1 MEKSKKKKFNRK
13 SISFR
18 IIVLLTV
25 IILALGVL
33 DVVSYMQSN
42 IVDYQ
47 LKEVSEVNLPLFR
60 SIEQIQIA
68 ELEQE
73 TFLLKNV
80 IGVSMSDLV
89 KRSGEDVNVDI
100 VGMIDGLNNSIKAEY
115 SNALIH
121 ANTAL
126 DNSKF
131 DFEKEEYETIVAHLE
146 SLEKTHNEFGQD
158 LKDLLIE
165 LSANP
170 TQEVLMQGLQLMN
183 VDSVAI
189 KDDLGTFVD
198 HIGMLVDE
206 NVSEIHVVQE
216 FSRNIIV
223 AITSVIMLVVLVVLY
238 LINRIVL
245 KPLKRFS
252 STMEEISLG
261 DFTVEIDEKVLSKED
276 EIGELANSLNHLKLN
291 VSELLNTVKEA
302 SDSVASSSTAVA
314 EVSEQSS
321 YAMNE
326 ITEAMSQIADTS
338 QEQTDQSSVV
348 VIKTNDLGE
357 QIQNSEEQMYT
368 VQEYSHETNEM
379 SVKGMEIIEELNVKT
394 EKSNQSA
401 AEISQMTNEIHKSAS
416 DAEQITTLIESISSQ
431 TNLLALNASIEA
443 ARAGDAGRGFAV
455 VAEEI
460 RKLSEETSSATDD
473 IKSLIGDI
481 QEKSNMAVGK
491 MNEIQEIFDDQNV
504 SIDATSGIFKDTS
517 KALSSLNERIDV
529 VRTIS
534 AKINE
539 NKDDIVE
546 SIQEISK
553 SIQDNSSSVQQASA
567 STEEQMASI
576 QELSMTAHVSKELSD
591 DLIKAIDKFKI

>member
-1 MEKSKKKKFNRK
+1 MKKNSEKKFNRK
-13 SISFR
+13 SIRFR

-25 IILALGVL
+25 IILALGIL
-33 DVVSYMQSN
+33 NIVSYLQSN
-42 IVDYQ
+42 IVNYQ
-47 LKEVSEVNLPLFR
+47 LKEVSEVNLPLFK
-60 SIEQIQIA
+60 SIEQIQIS

-73 TFLLKNV
+73 TLLLKNV
-80 IGVSMSDLV
+80 IGVSMSELV
-89 KRSGEDVNVDI
+89 ERSGENINIDI
-100 VGMIDGLNNSIKAEY
+100 ESMIDELNSSIEDEY
-115 SNALIH
+115 SNALLH
-121 ANTAL
+121 ANLAL
-126 DNSKF
+126 GNSKF
-131 DFEKEEYETIVAHLE
+131 DFEMEEYEKIVAHLE
-146 SLEKTHNEFGQD
+146 SLEKIHNEFGQD
-158 LKDLLIE
+158 LKNLLIE
-165 LSANP
+165 LTENP
-170 TQEVLMQGLQLMN
+170 TQEVLMKGLQLMN
-183 VDSVAI
+183 VDSVTI

-198 HIGMLVDE
+198 HIGVLVDE

-216 FSRNIIV
+216 FSRNITV
-223 AITSVIMLVVLVVLY
+223 AIVSGIMVIVLVVLY

-252 STMEEISLG
+252 STMEEISCG
-261 DFTVEIDEKVLSKED
+261 DFTVDIDEKVLLRQD
-276 EIGELANSLNHLKLN
+276 EIGELAGSLNHLKLN
-291 VSELLNTVKEA
+291 VSELLNMVKEA

-326 ITEAMSQIADTS
+326 ITEAMAQIADTS

-348 VIKTNDLGE
+348 VVKTNDLGE

-368 VQEYSHETNEM
+368 VQKYSHETNEM
-379 SVKGMEIIEELNVKT
+379 SIEGMKIIEELNSKT

-401 AEISQMTNEIHKSAS
+401 AEISKMTNEIHKSAS

-443 ARAGDAGRGFAV
+443 ARAGEAGRGFAV

-481 QEKSNMAVGK
+481 QEKSNMAVEK
-491 MNEIQEIFDDQNV
+491 MNEIQKIFNDQNS
-504 SIDATSGIFKDTS
+504 SIDATSHIFKDTS
-517 KALSSLNERIDV
+517 KALSSLNERIDI
-529 VRTIS
+529 VRSIS

-539 NKDDIVE
+539 NKDDIVD

-591 DLIKAIDKFKI
+591 DLLNAINKFKI

>member
-1 MEKSKKKKFNRK
+1 MEKTNKKKFNRK

-18 IIVLLTV
+18 IIVLMSIV
-25 IILALGVL
+25 ILSLGIL
-33 DVVSYMQSN
+33 DVVSYVQSN
-42 IVDYQ
+42 IVDHQ
-47 LKEVSEVNLPLFR
+47 LTDVSDVNLPLFR
-60 SIEQIQIA
+60 SMEQIQIF

-73 TFLLKNV
+73 TLLLKNV
-80 IGVSMSDLV
+80 IGVTMRELVERSD
-89 KRSGEDVNVDI
+89 ETTNIDI
-100 VGMIDGLNNSIKAEY
+100 VKTLDQLNDTIEDEY
-115 SNALIH
+115 SNALLH

-126 DNSKF
+126 KNATMAS
-131 DFEKEEYETIVAHLE
+131 EEEEYELIVTHLE
-146 SLEKTHNEFGQD
+146 SLETTHNEFGQE
-158 LKDLLIE
+158 LKIFIIGLTE
-165 LSANP
+165 NP

-183 VDSVAI
+183 VDTVLI
-189 KDDLGTFVD
+189 KDDLSSFVD

-206 NVSEIHVVQE
+206 NVSEIHVVQD
-216 FSRNIIV
+216 FSRNITV
-223 AITSVIMLVVLVVLY
+223 AIVSGILVIVLVVLY

-245 KPLKRFS
+245 NPLKRFS
-252 STMEEISLG
+252 STMEEISRG
-261 DFTVEIDEKVLSKED
+261 DFTVEINEKVLLRHD
-276 EIGELANSLNHLKLN
+276 EIGELAGSLNHLKLN

-302 SDSVASSSTAVA
+302 SDSVSSSSTVVA

-326 ITEAMSQIADTS
+326 ITEAMAQIADTS

-348 VIKTNDLGE
+348 VVKTNDLGN

-368 VQEYSHETNEM
+368 VQKYSHETNEM
-379 SVKGMEIIEELNVKT
+379 SIKGMKIIEELNDKT

-416 DAEQITTLIESISSQ
+416 DAEQITALIESISSQ

-443 ARAGDAGRGFAV
+443 ARAGEAGRGFAV

-460 RKLSEETSSATDD
+460 RKLSEETSSATED

-491 MNEIQEIFDDQNV
+491 MNEIQAIFNDQNT
-504 SIDATSGIFKDTS
+504 SIDATSHIFEDTS
-517 KALSSLNERIDV
+517 TALSGLNERIDI

-539 NKDDIVE
+539 NKNDIVE

-553 SIQDNSSSVQQASA
+553 SIQDNSSSVQQASV

-591 DLIKAIDKFKI
+591 DLLNAIDKFKI